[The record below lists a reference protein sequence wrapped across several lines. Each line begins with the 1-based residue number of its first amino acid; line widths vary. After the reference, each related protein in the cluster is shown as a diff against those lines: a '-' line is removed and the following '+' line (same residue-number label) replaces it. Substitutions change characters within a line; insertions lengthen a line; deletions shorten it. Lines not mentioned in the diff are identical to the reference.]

1 MSTETVVQD
10 IPALDCEQTVRR
22 LWDYLDQQLP
32 ALDMQAV
39 EKHLAECKAKCPSH
53 FAFERAFLDVVRTSR
68 STALTTDVLQLRVRA
83 LMEHN
88 NTPDREEEL

>member
-1 MSTETVVQD
+1 MSIEAAVQE
-10 IPALDCEQTVRR
+10 IPVLDCEQTVRR

-39 EKHLAECKAKCPSH
+39 DKHLAECKAKCPSH
-53 FAFERAFLDVVRTSR
+53 FAFERAFLDIIRTSR

-83 LMEHN
+83 LMQQN
-88 NTPDREEEL
+88 NTRDREEEL